1 MGGYKVPSNVV
12 HIDIP
17 SNDDDDDDYG
27 GRVKKARKLRRTV
40 RKKDKKL
47 KRITLRGITLAKYMF
62 SLFLC
67 WGLDLILMFSF

>member
-1 MGGYKVPSNVV
+1 MGGYEVPSNTV

-17 SNDDDDDDYG
+17 SDDDDNDDG
-27 GRVKKARKLRRTV
+27 GRVKKARKLRRTI

-67 WGLDLILMFSF
+67 WGSDLILMFSL

>member
-1 MGGYKVPSNVV
+1 MGGYEVPSNAV

-17 SNDDDDDDYG
+17 SDDDDNDDG

-62 SLFLC
+62 SLLLC
-67 WGLDLILMFSF
+67 WGSDVILMFSF

>member
-17 SNDDDDDDYG
+17 SNDDDDDYG

-67 WGLDLILMFSF
+67 WGSDLILMFSF

>member
-1 MGGYKVPSNVV
+1 MGGYEVPSNSV

-17 SNDDDDDDYG
+17 YDDEDNDDG

-62 SLFLC
+62 SLLLC
-67 WGLDLILMFSF
+67 WGSDVILMFSF

>member
-1 MGGYKVPSNVV
+1 MGGYEVPSNAI

-17 SNDDDDDDYG
+17 SDDDDDYG
-27 GRVKKARKLRRTV
+27 GGVNQARKLRRTV

-62 SLFLC
+62 SLLLC
-67 WGLDLILMFSF
+67 WGSDVILMFSF